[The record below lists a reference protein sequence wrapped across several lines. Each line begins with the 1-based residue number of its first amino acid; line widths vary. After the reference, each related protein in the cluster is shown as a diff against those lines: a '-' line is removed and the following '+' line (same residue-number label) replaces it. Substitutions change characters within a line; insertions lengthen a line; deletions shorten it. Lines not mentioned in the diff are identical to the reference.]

1 MSWFCMAVRTGR
13 EEGFLSR
20 IRPLF
25 PDGRLFFFRKLMRT
39 KKGKIYDEPFFPGY
53 VFLESAVLP
62 EPAGLRK
69 AEGFLHFLPKEGRP
83 EPLYGTDLAC
93 IQSLARY
100 GETLGFA
107 PCVFDENDRIVIV
120 SGPFKDLPGTVVAV
134 NRRNQRVNVRL
145 EVFNRVMV
153 TGLTY
158 YDVRREDWS
167 ADASAFLQKHG
178 AAAYSREKAETA
190 RG

>member
-1 MSWFCMAVRTGR
+1 MAVRTGR

-62 EPAGLRK
+62 ELAGLRK

-107 PCVFDENDRIVIV
+107 PWARLRIC
-120 SGPFKDLPGTVVAV
+120 
-134 NRRNQRVNVRL
+134 
-145 EVFNRVMV
+145 
-153 TGLTY
+153 
-158 YDVRREDWS
+158 
-167 ADASAFLQKHG
+167 
-178 AAAYSREKAETA
+178 
-190 RG
+190 RGRSWP